1 MAGWV
6 GVAGAGDGVE
16 EGKDE
21 GFAVVH
27 VGSCVFV
34 SFAAEGFD
42 GVKAGGVARGQ
53 VAEEDADAA
62 GADDGGDDGAGRVDE
77 ADFRATLVKEPAD
90 AVGQR
95 DAERAAQKAAKQA
108 VKEQKKAEKKAAK
121 AEKKREKNARFK
133 RLFVDNG
140 FTYYLDSKNS
150 RWIPRP
156 NSGSE
161 RIIEAW
167 VRLVEDAQSDAAD
180 NDARPQKYFLEHY
193 YISPTRREIMFISEL
208 EVTGR
213 PENAI
218 HERPYDA
225 AHWERLVPGSI
236 EDDLFDAIV
245 ARMKQA
251 PGERRGVLSG
261 TSGMSLRDMVE
272 EYARISL

>member
-1 MAGWV
+1 MNCVKGLAAGMLAALV
-6 GVAGAGDGVE
+6 FALPTGGTAAAPVE
-16 EGKDE
+16 E
-21 GFAVVH
+21 
-27 VGSCVFV
+27 S
-34 SFAAEGFD
+34 AAPP
-42 GVKAGGVARGQ
+42 
-53 VAEEDADAA
+53 AA
-62 GADDGGDDGAGRVDE
+62 PHRGADDTQTGGLKGAL
-77 ADFRATLVKEPAD
+77 AALRASSAGARTE
-90 AVGQR
+90 R
-95 DAERAAQKAAKQA
+95 DAERDAQKAAKKA
-108 VKEQKKAEKKAAK
+108 VRDQKKAEKKAAK
-121 AEKKREKNARFK
+121 AEKKREKAARFK

-167 VRLVEDAQSDAAD
+167 VRLVENAPAGAAN

-225 AHWERLVPGSI
+225 THWERLVPGSI
-236 EDDLFDAIV
+236 EDDLFDAIT
-245 ARMKQA
+245 AQMKSA

-261 TSGMSLRDMVE
+261 LNGMSLRDMAE
-272 EYARISL
+272 EFGRVSL